1 MVCWC
6 VQAMMMLSLGNSNGV
21 LPEVLDSVFRILG
34 NGVFKLW
41 SVEYSVS

>member
-21 LPEVLDSVFRILG
+21 LPEVLD
-34 NGVFKLW
+34 GVFKLW

>member
-21 LPEVLDSVFRILG
+21 LPEVLDGVFRNLG
-34 NGVFKLW
+34 NCVFKLW